1 MREISF
7 RGKRLDN
14 NEWEYGYLCR
24 YGFVGKEKYY
34 IIPYYAS
41 DLYAFEV
48 DSETVEQFT
57 GLTDKNGEKIFEGDI
72 LKCLTDDFVG
82 TVIYNKNTASF
93 IIEIKDSNSEFY
105 HYSSLNKGDITR
117 PLQLQETV
125 IIGNIRDNPE
135 LLEVRDASYQDFI
148 KFKETYE
155 EIKEK
160 IKEAVG

>member
-24 YGFVGKEKYY
+24 YGFAGKEKYY

-48 DSETVEQFT
+48 DSETVGQFT

-93 IIEIKDSNSEFY
+93 IVEIKDHNLEFYQY
-105 HYSSLNKGDITR
+105 HYSLLNKGDITR
-117 PLQLQETV
+117 SLQLQDTIKIE
-125 IIGNIRDNPE
+125 NIYNNPE
-135 LLEVRDASYQDFI
+135 LLEVQDD
-148 KFKETYE
+148 
-155 EIKEK
+155 
-160 IKEAVG
+160 